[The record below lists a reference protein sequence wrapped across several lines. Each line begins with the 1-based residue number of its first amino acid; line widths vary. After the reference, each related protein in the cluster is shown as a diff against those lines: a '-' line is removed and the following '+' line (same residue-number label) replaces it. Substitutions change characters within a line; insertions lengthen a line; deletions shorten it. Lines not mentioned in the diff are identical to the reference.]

1 MNAVNYNANWEG
13 EDGNGNPWLD
23 RRVAAGFSAAIDRFL
38 MIDTVYLGD
47 ARLTADAG
55 APWFD
60 EFWALPADEVL
71 TIPGYRPDREA
82 DIAYTRQMLDAAG
95 LPADYTFRVMVPD
108 LWEATY
114 PGITE
119 TSKAMY
125 EEATQRSFAIE
136 VQPYTVILQRLVEGT
151 YPGAI
156 PAWTN
161 PPSVLDPTG
170 GWRNTIL
177 PGGSANLLF
186 YDFPPTTE
194 LVTRM
199 QTTIDMTERREMAL
213 EVQRILMG
221 VHPDHGLAGFTVSNG
236 VMNGIQ
242 RITSWP
248 YVHAS
253 DDVFQFAAASHRHDE
268 TWLDSNHPDFPT

>member
-1 MNAVNYNANWEG
+1 M
-13 EDGNGNPWLD
+13 
-23 RRVAAGFSAAIDRFL
+23 AAAFSAAIDRFL

-47 ARLTADAG
+47 AKLTTDAG

-60 EFWALPADEVL
+60 EFWALEPDEVL

-82 DIAYTRQMLDAAG
+82 DITYTRQMLDASG
-95 LPADYTFRVMVPD
+95 LAEDHVFRVMVPD
-108 LWEATY
+108 LWEASY

-119 TSKAMY
+119 ISKAMY
-125 EEATQRSFAIE
+125 EDTMQRSFEIE
-136 VQPYTVILQRLVEGT
+136 VQPYTVILQRLSEGT

-186 YDFPPTTE
+186 YDFQPTTD
-194 LVTRM
+194 LVTTM
-199 QTTIDMTERREMAL
+199 QTTIDMNDRRDMAR
-213 EVQRILMG
+213 EVQRILAG
-221 VHPDHGLAGFTVSNG
+221 IHPDHGLAGFTVSNG
-236 VMNGIQ
+236 IMNGIQ
-242 RITSWP
+242 KQAAWP
-248 YVHAS
+248 YMHIS
-253 DDVFQFAAASHRHDE
+253 DDVYQFAAASHRHDE
-268 TWLDSNHPDFPT
+268 TWLDSNHPEFPT